1 MNNRDS
7 IYVTTLLI
15 IVTFTMFVRA
25 VIHIM
30 FDDNLMDLD
39 NNLGTN
45 FDKNMSYI
53 IIGFS
58 VFRVIAIA
66 LILMERTKTDM
77 LTYILYYLG
86 ISASLRIYIEY
97 LEIVY
102 TKTKIENSTFNKNL
116 DLYLDY
122 QAIVVCLSCGFIIK
136 YVFF

>member
-25 VIHIM
+25 TIHIM

-39 NNLGTN
+39 KTWGTQ

-58 VFRVIAIA
+58 LFRVIAIA
-66 LILMERTKTDM
+66 LILMERNKKDM

-86 ISASLRIYIEY
+86 ISAILRIYLEY
-97 LEIVY
+97 LELVY
-102 TKTKIENSTFNKNL
+102 DKTKNENSDFYKNL
-116 DLYLDY
+116 DLFLDY
-122 QAIVVCLSCGFIIK
+122 QSIMVCLSCGFIIK

>member
-1 MNNRDS
+1 
-7 IYVTTLLI
+7 
-15 IVTFTMFVRA
+15 MFVRA

-39 NNLGTN
+39 KNWGTQ

-53 IIGFS
+53 IVGFS

-66 LILMERTKTDM
+66 LILTARMKTDM

-86 ISASLRIYIEY
+86 ISAILRIYLEY
-97 LEIVY
+97 LELVY
-102 TKTKIENSTFNKNL
+102 DKTKVENSEFYRKL
-116 DLYLDY
+116 DLFLDY